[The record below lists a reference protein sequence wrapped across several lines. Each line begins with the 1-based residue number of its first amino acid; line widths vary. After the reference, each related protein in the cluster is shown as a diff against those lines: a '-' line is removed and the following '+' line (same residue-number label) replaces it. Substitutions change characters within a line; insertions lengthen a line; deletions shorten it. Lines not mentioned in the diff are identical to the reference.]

1 MSEKLELELG
11 GRTLSAET
19 GRVAK
24 QAHGAVWMRYGETIV
39 LVAAVAD
46 NKPQD
51 MPFFPLTV
59 DYREKFYAGG
69 RIPGNFFKREGAP
82 STTEKLNARLIDHPI
97 RSAFPKAY
105 TRMACETQVLVSVLS
120 FDQEND
126 PAVLAINGASAALSI
141 SDIPFDGPIA
151 AVRVGRVDGEV
162 VINPTYPQLEESDI
176 SIVVTGNRDSI
187 VAVEGECHEAAEA
200 DVLAALETAHAAIVT
215 LIDWQQ
221 ELVERCGKPKREV
234 VEVEVPEGL
243 AEAVRDLAEERV
255 RQANRTPVKE
265 DRSGLLSDLEAEVQE
280 KLAEQFEDCAGHISD
295 AFGDIVKADMRSMIL
310 DEGQRIDGRAVDEV
324 RPISIELGALPR
336 AHGSSVF
343 TRGQTQALC
352 VTTLG
357 SKMDTR
363 MVDDLEGKSFK
374 SFMLDYNFPSYSVGE
389 TRRIGAPGRRE
400 IGHGALAERALDPV
414 IPSDEHF
421 PYTIRVVSEILE
433 ANSSSSMATV
443 CGGSLALMDAGVPIK
458 TAVAGA
464 GVGLVTDGDRH
475 VVLTDILGA
484 EDHLGDMD
492 LKIAG
497 TSEGVTAL
505 QMDIKV
511 SGIPF
516 DIMHQAFERARQ
528 ALDHILGLMNEAI
541 PQPRKELS
549 QHAPRILAIRID
561 PSKIG
566 IVIGPGGKTIRSIE
580 ETGAQVAVEDDGLVT
595 VSAVDA
601 EAGEEAMRMIQ
612 ALVEDPEVDRVYTGK
627 VKRVMDFGAFI
638 EILPGKEGLCHI
650 SELDHHRVNKV
661 EDVLREGDTTEVK
674 VIAIDEVGKIRLSR
688 KALIDLPEGMEHS
701 TSDDG
706 DGSRSRGRGRR
717 RSGRR

>member
-1 MSEKLELELG
+1 MIEKLEMELG
-11 GRTLSAET
+11 GRTISVET

-24 QAHGAVWMRYGETIV
+24 QAHGAVWMQYGETIV
-39 LVAAVAD
+39 LVAVLSD
-46 NKPQD
+46 RKPQS
-51 MPFFPLTV
+51 MPFFPLMV
-59 DYREKFYAGG
+59 DYREKTYAGG

-82 STTEKLNARLIDHPI
+82 NTTEKLSCRLIDHPI
-97 RSAFPKAY
+97 RSAFPKDFAKV
-105 TRMACETQVLVSVLS
+105 AGETQVLVTVLS

-126 PAVLAINGASAALSI
+126 PAVLALNGASAALSI
-141 SDIPFDGPIA
+141 SDIPFNGPIA

-162 VINPTYPQLEESDI
+162 VINPTYEQIEDGEMG
-176 SIVVTGNRDSI
+176 IVVTGNRESI
-187 VAVEGECHEAAEA
+187 VAVEGECHEVAEA
-200 DVLAALETAHAAIVT
+200 DVLEALELAHQSIVK
-215 LIDWQQ
+215 LIDWQD
-221 ELVERCGKPKREV
+221 ELVTRVGVPKREV
-234 VEVEVPEGL
+234 VAVEIPEGL
-243 AEAVRDLAEERV
+243 AEAVLNLAKEGV
-255 RQANRTPVKE
+255 HQANRTEAKE
-265 DRSGLLSDLEAEVQE
+265 DRAALLGALEAEVKE
-280 KLAEQFEDCAGHISD
+280 KLAEEYPDNEGDIAD
-295 AFGDIVKADMRSMIL
+295 AFDAVVKADMRGMIL
-310 DEGQRIDGRAVDEV
+310 DEGQRIDGRAIDEV
-324 RPISIELGALPR
+324 RQISIELGVIPR
-336 AHGSSVF
+336 AHGSALF

-357 SKMDTR
+357 TKMDTR

-389 TRRIGAPGRRE
+389 TRRIGPPGRRE
-400 IGHGALAERALDPV
+400 IGHGALAERALDPA
-414 IPSDEHF
+414 IPSDDSF

-443 CGGSLALMDAGVPIK
+443 CGGSLSLMDAGVPIK

-464 GVGLVTDGDRH
+464 GVGLVIDGDRH
-475 VVLTDILGA
+475 VVLTDILGD

-497 TSEGVTAL
+497 TSEGITSI

-516 DIMHQAFERARQ
+516 EIMKEAFGRARQ
-528 ALDHILGLMNEAI
+528 ALNHILGLMTKAI
-541 PQPRKELS
+541 EGPREELS

-580 ETGAQVAVEDDGLVT
+580 ETGATVSVEDDGMVT

-601 EAGEEAMRMIQ
+601 GAGEEAMGMIQ
-612 ALVEDPEVDRVYTGK
+612 ALVEDPEIDRVYTGK

-650 SELDHHRVNKV
+650 SELDHHRVQKV
-661 EDVLREGDTTEVK
+661 EDVLNEGDTTEVK
-674 VIAIDEVGKIRLSR
+674 VIAIDDVGKIRLSR
-688 KALIDLPEGMEHS
+688 KVLIEVPEGFVPEPAR
-701 TSDDG
+701 DG
-706 DGSRSRGRGRR
+706 DDSRSRGRGRR
-717 RSGRR
+717 RPDRR

>member
-1 MSEKLELELG
+1 MIEKLEMELG
-11 GRTLSAET
+11 GRTISVET

-24 QAHGAVWMRYGETIV
+24 QAHGAVWMQYGETIV
-39 LVAAVAD
+39 LVAVLSD
-46 NKPQD
+46 RKPQS
-51 MPFFPLTV
+51 MPFFPLMV
-59 DYREKFYAGG
+59 DYREKTYAGG

-82 STTEKLNARLIDHPI
+82 NTTEKLSCRLIDHPI
-97 RSAFPKAY
+97 RSAFPKDFAKV
-105 TRMACETQVLVSVLS
+105 AGETQVLVTVLS

-126 PAVLAINGASAALSI
+126 PAVLALNGASAALSI
-141 SDIPFDGPIA
+141 SDIPFNGPIA

-162 VINPTYPQLEESDI
+162 VINPTYEQIEDGEMG
-176 SIVVTGNRDSI
+176 IVVTGNRESI
-187 VAVEGECHEAAEA
+187 VAVEGECHEVAEA
-200 DVLAALETAHAAIVT
+200 DVLEALELAHQSIVK
-215 LIDWQQ
+215 LIDWQD
-221 ELVERCGKPKREV
+221 ELVTRVGVPKREV
-234 VEVEVPEGL
+234 VAVEIPEGL
-243 AEAVRDLAEERV
+243 AEAVLNLAKEGV
-255 RQANRTPVKE
+255 HQANRTEAKE
-265 DRSGLLSDLEAEVQE
+265 DRAALLGALEAEVKE
-280 KLAEQFEDCAGHISD
+280 KLAEEYPDNEGDTAD
-295 AFGDIVKADMRSMIL
+295 AFDAVVKADMRGMIL
-310 DEGQRIDGRAVDEV
+310 DEGQRIDGRAIDEV
-324 RPISIELGALPR
+324 RQISIELGVIPR
-336 AHGSSVF
+336 AHGSALF

-357 SKMDTR
+357 TKMDTR

-389 TRRIGAPGRRE
+389 TRRIGPPGRRE
-400 IGHGALAERALDPV
+400 IGHGALAERALDPA
-414 IPSDEHF
+414 IPSDDSF

-443 CGGSLALMDAGVPIK
+443 CGGSLSLMDAGVPIK

-464 GVGLVTDGDRH
+464 GVGLVIDGDRH
-475 VVLTDILGA
+475 VVLTDILGD

-497 TSEGVTAL
+497 TSEGITSI

-516 DIMHQAFERARQ
+516 EIMKEAFGRARQ
-528 ALDHILGLMNEAI
+528 ALNHILGLMTKAI
-541 PQPRKELS
+541 EGPREELS

-580 ETGAQVAVEDDGLVT
+580 ETGATVSVEDDGMVT

-601 EAGEEAMRMIQ
+601 GAGEEAMGMIQ
-612 ALVEDPEVDRVYTGK
+612 ALVEDPEIDRVYTGK

-650 SELDHHRVNKV
+650 SELDHHRVQKV
-661 EDVLREGDTTEVK
+661 EDVLNEGDTTEVK
-674 VIAIDEVGKIRLSR
+674 VIAIDDVGKIRLSR
-688 KALIDLPEGMEHS
+688 KVLIEVPEGFVPEPAR
-701 TSDDG
+701 DG
-706 DGSRSRGRGRR
+706 DDSRSRGRGRR
-717 RSGRR
+717 RPDRR

>member
-1 MSEKLELELG
+1 MIEKLEMELG
-11 GRTLSAET
+11 GRTISVET

-24 QAHGAVWMRYGETIV
+24 QAHGAVWMQYGETIV
-39 LVAAVAD
+39 LVAVLSD
-46 NKPQD
+46 RKPQS
-51 MPFFPLTV
+51 MPFFPLMV
-59 DYREKFYAGG
+59 DYREKTYAGG

-82 STTEKLNARLIDHPI
+82 NTTEKLSCRLIDHPI
-97 RSAFPKAY
+97 RSAFPKDFAKV
-105 TRMACETQVLVSVLS
+105 AGETQVLVTVLS

-126 PAVLAINGASAALSI
+126 PAVLALNGASAALSI
-141 SDIPFDGPIA
+141 SDIPFNGPIA

-162 VINPTYPQLEESDI
+162 VINPTYEQIEDGEMA
-176 SIVVTGNRDSI
+176 IVVTGNRESI
-187 VAVEGECHEAAEA
+187 VAVEGECHEVAEA
-200 DVLAALETAHAAIVT
+200 DVLEALEVAHQSIVK
-215 LIDWQQ
+215 LIDWQD
-221 ELVERCGKPKREV
+221 ELVKRVGVPKREV
-234 VEVEVPEGL
+234 AAVEIPEGL
-243 AEAVRDLAEERV
+243 AEAVRNLAEEGVHRG
-255 RQANRTPVKE
+255 NRTKVKE
-265 DRSGLLSDLEAEVQE
+265 ERASLLDALEADIKE
-280 KLAEQFEDCAGHISD
+280 KLAEEYPDNEGDIAD
-295 AFGDIVKADMRSMIL
+295 AFDAVVKADMRGMIL
-310 DEGQRIDGRAVDEV
+310 DEGQRIDGRAIDEV
-324 RPISIELGALPR
+324 RQISIELGVIPR
-336 AHGSSVF
+336 AHGSAIF

-357 SKMDTR
+357 TKMDTR

-400 IGHGALAERALDPV
+400 IGHGALAERALDPA
-414 IPSDEHF
+414 IPSDDSF

-443 CGGSLALMDAGVPIK
+443 CGGSLSLMDAGVPIK

-464 GVGLVTDGDRH
+464 GVGLVIDGDRH
-475 VVLTDILGA
+475 VVLTDILGD

-497 TSEGVTAL
+497 TSEGITSI

-516 DIMHQAFERARQ
+516 EIMKEAFGRARQ
-528 ALDHILGLMNEAI
+528 ALNHILGLMTEAI
-541 PQPRKELS
+541 EGPREELS

-580 ETGAQVAVEDDGLVT
+580 ETGATVSVEDDGMVT

-601 EAGEEAMRMIQ
+601 GAGEEAMGMIQ
-612 ALVEDPEVDRVYTGK
+612 ALVEDPEIDRVYTGK

-650 SELDHHRVNKV
+650 SELDHHRVQKV
-661 EDVLREGDTTEVK
+661 EDVLNEGDTTEVK
-674 VIAIDEVGKIRLSR
+674 VIAIDDVGKIRLSR
-688 KALIDLPEGMEHS
+688 KVLIEVPEGFVPEPAR
-701 TSDDG
+701 DG
-706 DGSRSRGRGRR
+706 DDSRSRGRGRR
-717 RSGRR
+717 RPDRR